1 MTEKKFKEEF
11 GPEDFDEEFPEEI
24 PDDAKPK
31 LNDEERRL
39 RQQIYA
45 N

>member
-1 MTEKKFKEEF
+1 MKKTKIQEEIE
-11 GPEDFDEEFPEEI
+11 PEEIDEIPEEI

-31 LNDEERRL
+31 LSLNERRMKYL
-39 RQQIYA
+39 IYA